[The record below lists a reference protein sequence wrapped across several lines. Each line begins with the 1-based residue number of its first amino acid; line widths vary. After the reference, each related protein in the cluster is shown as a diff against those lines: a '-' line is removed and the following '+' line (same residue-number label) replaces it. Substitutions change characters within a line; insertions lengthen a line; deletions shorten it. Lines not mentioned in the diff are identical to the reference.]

1 MVRRWLPCLTLHD
14 GMHHLAAL
22 GVWQTQHDSL
32 PDAGMR
38 LQPGFHFF
46 GKQVAGLGDDHAVLA
61 SGQMQH
67 ALAIQPADI
76 AHAQPVAHP
85 KGGGAVLA
93 VDIAAEQHGTA
104 YPDQVGGGGKGRSG
118 R

>member
-46 GKQVAGLGDDHAVLA
+46 GKQVAGLGDDHAVLSA
-61 SGQMQH
+61 HQIQVALGILPPDVAHGQ
-67 ALAIQPADI
+67 PF
-76 AHAQPVAHP
+76 AHAA
-85 KGGGAVLA
+85 GCRGVLA
-93 VDIAAEQHGTA
+93 VHVVDEQHGAANPDETGLGTA
-104 YPDQVGGGGKGRSG
+104 
-118 R
+118 